1 VTLEQLFSGRPVD
14 IQGTKERL
22 RRTAAELGLPFGESD
37 RIYNTRLAQE
47 LALWA
52 ESRGRAEPFHMAVFK
67 AYFVDGKNIGNIP
80 ILVELAASADLPADE
95 AEKVL
100 VTGSFKAAV
109 DGDWAISR
117 ALRIT
122 AVPTFIMRQDRLV
135 GAQPYEAL
143 QNLMNLNGINLK
155 HH

>member
-1 VTLEQLFSGRPVD
+1 VTLEQLFSARPFD

-47 LALWA
+47 LAFWA
-52 ESRGRAEPFHMAVFK
+52 ESKDRGEPFHMAVFK
-67 AYFVDGKNIGNIP
+67 AYFVDGKNIGSIP
-80 ILVELAASADLPADE
+80 TLVELAASVDLPADE

-100 VTGSFKAAV
+100 VTGSYKVAV

-122 AVPTFIMRQDRLV
+122 AVPTFVMKQDRLV
-135 GAQPYEAL
+135 GAQPYEEL
-143 QNLMNLNGINLK
+143 QNLMESNNIK
-155 HH
+155 HR

>member
-1 VTLEQLFSGRPVD
+1 
-14 IQGTKERL
+14 
-22 RRTAAELGLPFGESD
+22 LPFGESD

-47 LALWA
+47 LAFWA
-52 ESRGRAEPFHMAVFK
+52 ETKGRGEPFHTAVFK
-67 AYFVDGKNIGNIP
+67 AYFVDGKNIGRIP
-80 ILVELAASADLPADE
+80 TLVELAASVDLPEDE

-117 ALRIT
+117 ALQIT
-122 AVPTFIMRQDRLV
+122 AVPTFIMKQDRLV

-143 QNLMNLNGINLK
+143 QGLMESNKIK
-155 HH
+155 RR

>member
-1 VTLEQLFSGRPVD
+1 MTLEQLFSDHPFD

-47 LALWA
+47 LAFWA
-52 ESRGRAEPFHMAVFK
+52 GSKGRGEPFHMAVFK
-67 AYFVDGKNIGNIP
+67 AYFADGKNIGRIP
-80 ILVELAASADLPADE
+80 TLVELAASVDLPADE

-100 VTGSFKAAV
+100 ITGSFKAAV

-117 ALRIT
+117 ALQIA
-122 AVPTFIMRQDRLV
+122 AVPTFVIKQNRLV
-135 GAQPYEAL
+135 GAQPYEAF
-143 QNLMNLNGINLK
+143 QNLMNENKIK
-155 HH
+155 RR